1 MSFYLFGLIE
11 MAVVQYLFLGAQGL
25 KGRED
30 EDGLYFVKAGLSSV
44 LLIMGVGLVANGC
57 WFGGLFRY
65 FWNGLEA

>member
-30 EDGLYFVKAGLSSV
+30 EDGLYFVKAGLSCP
-44 LLIMGVGLVANGC
+44 ADNGC
-57 WFGGLFRY
+57 WFGG
-65 FWNGLEA
+65 